1 MSMTV
6 RVPLSKLRALGRDIR
21 LMNLGHTPVSSL
33 LESPGNKD
41 QAFRAFVPGVN
52 PYLTTNAFTMVD
64 VSPFWEGLRDANH
77 LQKKND
83 SCTLIHLYTVNQLYT
98 AVSSKKCGIKLF
110 NRKYRLPF

>member
-52 PYLTTNAFTMVD
+52 PYLNTNAFTMVD
-64 VSPFWEGLRDANH
+64 VPAFWEGLRDANH
-77 LQKKND
+77 LQKKM
-83 SCTLIHLYTVNQLYT
+83 T
-98 AVSSKKCGIKLF
+98 AVLSYTYTL
-110 NRKYRLPF
+110 